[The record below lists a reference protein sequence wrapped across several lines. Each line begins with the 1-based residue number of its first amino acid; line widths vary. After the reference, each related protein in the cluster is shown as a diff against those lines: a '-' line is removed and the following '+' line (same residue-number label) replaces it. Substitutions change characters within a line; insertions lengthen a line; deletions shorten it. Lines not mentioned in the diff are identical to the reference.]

1 MNRIR
6 LSNGNRNKVNRVLNF
21 VPTFKFSIHGTV
33 MDRSNRCYAVLDR
46 NGNTIY
52 QYAERRKY
60 HES

>member
-46 NGNTIY
+46 SREEKTP
-52 QYAERRKY
+52 
-60 HES
+60 